1 MDVNELRER
10 LIGIPGMASGLS
22 VKISEALG
30 ELGAVK
36 VETAAVVLE
45 DYVKALKEDDIFR
58 PEVYRIARL
67 TISGRACTYH
77 PDRYDEL
84 VEDSKK
90 ASLRSISAENEM
102 RRIFDAADAE
112 RARKN
117 AGE

>member
-36 VETAAVVLE
+36 IETAAVVLE
-45 DYVKALKEDDIFR
+45 DYVKALKEDDIFQ